1 MPITPEKPPTGTTTR
16 VATGAATDAVDR
28 NSDLFFAAV
37 ETTRMPMIVTDP
49 RRPDNPII
57 FANNAFVAMSG
68 YTAEE
73 LVGRNCRFLQ
83 GPETDRES
91 IDQIRAAVRE
101 RREYATEI
109 LNYRKDGSSFWNAL
123 FVSPVYN
130 HAGELVYFFGSQL
143 DVSRRRDA
151 EDALGQA
158 QKMEALGQ
166 LTGGIAHDFNNLLQV
181 IVGYVDI
188 LAAGLE
194 KPEADRA
201 RLGRA
206 TETIRQ
212 AAERATTLTQQLLAF
227 SRKQRLDGR
236 TVNLN
241 TLIEGMAD
249 MVARSVGE
257 AVTVDLDLA
266 PDLWNCRVDPTQAE
280 VALLNILINARDAMP
295 EGGRIRIATENRT
308 VAAGEGADIGP
319 LRDGRYVGVAVTDS
333 GAGIPGDVLARVMD
347 PFFTTKE
354 EGKGTG
360 LGLSMVYGFAKQ
372 SGGAAQI
379 ESVVGQ
385 GTTVRLSFPATDGPV
400 QGLPPATATRAID
413 RQGTETVLI
422 VDDREDV
429 AELARTILRDFGYT
443 TLMAGNGREALE
455 ILDARE
461 RVDLLFTDLI
471 MPGGMNGVVLA
482 REARRRQPRLK
493 VLLATGY
500 AEASLERTDIGGTE
514 FDLLKKPYRRTDLIR
529 RVRAILD
536 GPTGVG

>member
-1 MPITPEKPPTGTTTR
+1 MAEIPEKPPIGPSAVVR
-16 VATGAATDAVDR
+16 DGAASDVADR
-28 NSDLFFAAV
+28 KSDIFFAAV

-49 RRPDNPII
+49 RQPDNPII
-57 FANNAFVAMSG
+57 FANRAFLAMTG
-68 YTAEE
+68 YTPEE

-83 GPETDRES
+83 GPETDPKTV
-91 IDQIRAAVRE
+91 DQLRAAIAE
-101 RREYATEI
+101 RRECATEI
-109 LNYRKDGSSFWNAL
+109 LNYRKNGSTFWNAL

-130 HAGELVYFFGSQL
+130 AAGELVYFFGSQL

-151 EDALGQA
+151 EEALGQA

-181 IVGYVDI
+181 IVGYADI
-188 LAAGLE
+188 LASGLE
-194 KPEADRA
+194 KPDADRA

-206 TETIRQ
+206 TDNIRQ
-212 AAERATTLTQQLLAF
+212 AADRATTLTQQLLAF
-227 SRKQRLDGR
+227 ARKQRLDGR
-236 TVNLN
+236 AVNLN
-241 TLIEGMAD
+241 TLIEGMGE

-257 AVTVDLDLA
+257 AVTIELDLA
-266 PDLWNCRVDPTQAE
+266 EDLWNCRVDPTQAE
-280 VALLNILINARDAMP
+280 VAILNVLINARDAMP
-295 EGGRIRIATENRT
+295 QGGTVRITTENNA
-308 VAAGEGADIGP
+308 VVPSGKIGP
-319 LRDGRYVGVAVTDS
+319 LRAGRYVSVAIRDT
-333 GAGIPGDVLARVMD
+333 GTGIPPAVLARVMD

-379 ESVVGQ
+379 DSVVGG
-385 GTTVRLSFPATDGPV
+385 GTTVRLSFPATDGDAS
-400 QGLPPATATRAID
+400 LPAKPATRTID
-413 RQGTETVLI
+413 RQGTETILI

-443 TLMAGNGREALE
+443 TLIAGNASEALE
-455 ILDARE
+455 ILDSSE

-471 MPGGMNGVVLA
+471 MPGGMNGVLLA
-482 REARRRQPRLK
+482 REARRRQPTLK

-500 AEASLERTDIGGTE
+500 AEASLERTDIGGSE
-514 FDLLKKPYRRTDLIR
+514 FDLLNKPYRRTELVR

-536 GPTGVG
+536 GPTGTG

>member
-1 MPITPEKPPTGTTTR
+1 MSETPETPPVGSGPPVENSAPGD
-16 VATGAATDAVDR
+16 VADR
-28 NSDLFFAAV
+28 KSDIFFAAV

-49 RRPDNPII
+49 RQPDNPII
-57 FANNAFVAMSG
+57 FANRAFLAMTG
-68 YTAEE
+68 YTPEE
-73 LVGRNCRFLQ
+73 LIGRNCRFLQ
-83 GPETDRES
+83 GPDTDRES
-91 IDQIRAAVRE
+91 VAQVRAAIAEKRE
-101 RREYATEI
+101 FATEI
-109 LNYRKDGSSFWNAL
+109 LNYRKNGSTFWNAL

-130 HAGELVYFFGSQL
+130 AVGELVYYFGSQL

-151 EDALGQA
+151 EEALGQA

-188 LAAGLE
+188 LAVGLE
-194 KPEADRA
+194 NPDSDRA

-206 TETIRQ
+206 TDNIRQ

-227 SRKQRLDGR
+227 ARKQRLEGR
-236 TVNLN
+236 AVNLN
-241 TLIEGMAD
+241 TLIEGMGE

-257 AVTVDLDLA
+257 AVKIELDLA
-266 PDLWNCRVDPTQAE
+266 EGLWNCRVDPTQAE
-280 VALLNILINARDAMP
+280 VAILNVLINARDAMP
-295 EGGRIRIATENRT
+295 DGGTVRITTENSE
-308 VAAGEGADIGP
+308 VAARGREIGP
-319 LRDGRYVGVAVTDS
+319 LRDGRYVSIAIRDTGT
-333 GAGIPGDVLARVMD
+333 GIPPAVLARVMD

-379 ESVVGQ
+379 ESALGE
-385 GTTVRLSFPATDGPV
+385 GTTVRLSFPATDGAV
-400 QGLPPATATRAID
+400 NATPKVSLRSVD
-413 RQGTETVLI
+413 RQGTETILI

-429 AELARTILRDFGYT
+429 AELARTILRDFGYV
-443 TLMAGNGREALE
+443 TLVASNAREALE
-455 ILDARE
+455 ILDSSE

-471 MPGGMNGVVLA
+471 MPGGMNGVLLA

-500 AEASLERTDIGGTE
+500 AEASLERTDVGGSE
-514 FDLLKKPYRRTDLIR
+514 FDLLNKPYRRTELIR

>member
-1 MPITPEKPPTGTTTR
+1 MSETPETPAVGPSAR
-16 VATGAATDAVDR
+16 VSQGAASDVADR
-28 NSDLFFAAV
+28 RSDIFFAAV

-49 RRPDNPII
+49 RQPDNPII
-57 FANNAFVAMSG
+57 FANRAFLAMTG
-68 YTAEE
+68 YTPEE

-83 GPETDRES
+83 GPETDRET
-91 IDQIRAAVRE
+91 IDQVRSAIAE
-101 RREYATEI
+101 KREFATEI
-109 LNYRKDGSSFWNAL
+109 LNYRKNGSTFWNAL

-130 HAGELVYFFGSQL
+130 ATGELVYFFGSQL

-181 IVGYVDI
+181 IVGYADI
-188 LAAGLE
+188 LASGLE
-194 KPEADRA
+194 KPDADRA

-206 TETIRQ
+206 TENIRQ
-212 AAERATTLTQQLLAF
+212 AADRATTLTQQLLAF
-227 SRKQRLDGR
+227 ARKQRLEGR
-236 TVNLN
+236 AVNLN
-241 TLIEGMAD
+241 TLVEGMSE

-257 AVTVDLDLA
+257 AVKVELDLA
-266 PDLWNCRVDPTQAE
+266 EDLWNCRVDPTQAE
-280 VALLNILINARDAMP
+280 VAILNVLINARDAMP
-295 EGGRIRIATENRT
+295 EGGTVRITTENSEVVSDGR
-308 VAAGEGADIGP
+308 DIGP
-319 LRDGRYVGVAVTDS
+319 LRDGRYVSIAIRDAGT
-333 GAGIPGDVLARVMD
+333 GIPPAVLARVMD

-379 ESVVGQ
+379 VSSVGE
-385 GTTVRLSFPATDGPV
+385 GTTVRLSFPATDGDTH
-400 QGLPPATATRAID
+400 ATSKVSLRSVD
-413 RQGTETVLI
+413 RQGTETILI

-443 TLMAGNGREALE
+443 TLMAGNAREALE
-455 ILDARE
+455 ILDSSE
-461 RVDLLFTDLI
+461 RIDLLFTDLI
-471 MPGGMNGVVLA
+471 MPGGMNGVLLA
-482 REARRRQPRLK
+482 REARRRQPKLK

-500 AEASLERTDIGGTE
+500 AEASLERTDIGGSE
-514 FDLLKKPYRRTDLIR
+514 FDLLNKPYRRTELVR

-536 GPTGVG
+536 GPTGVS

>member
-1 MPITPEKPPTGTTTR
+1 MSETPETPPSGPSPPIR
-16 VATGAATDAVDR
+16 DSAP
-28 NSDLFFAAV
+28 SDLTDRRSDIFFAAV

-49 RRPDNPII
+49 RQPDNPII
-57 FANNAFVAMSG
+57 FANRAFLAMTG
-68 YTAEE
+68 YTPEE
-73 LVGRNCRFLQ
+73 LIGRNCRFLQ

-91 IDQIRAAVRE
+91 VAQVRAAIAEKRE
-101 RREYATEI
+101 FATEI
-109 LNYRKDGSSFWNAL
+109 LNYRKNGSTFWNAL

-130 HAGELVYFFGSQL
+130 ADGELVYYFGSQL

-151 EDALGQA
+151 EEALGQA

-194 KPEADRA
+194 KPDADRA

-206 TETIRQ
+206 TENIRQ

-227 SRKQRLDGR
+227 ARKQRLDGR
-236 TVNLN
+236 AVNLN
-241 TLIEGMAD
+241 TLIEGMGE

-257 AVTVDLDLA
+257 AVKVELDLA
-266 PDLWNCRVDPTQAE
+266 EDLWNCRVDPTQAE
-280 VALLNILINARDAMP
+280 VAILNVLINARDAMP
-295 EGGRIRIATENRT
+295 EGGTVRISTENSE
-308 VAAGEGADIGP
+308 VAARGRELGP
-319 LRDGRYVGVAVTDS
+319 LRDGRYVSIAIKDTGT
-333 GAGIPGDVLARVMD
+333 GIPPAVLARVMD

-379 ESVVGQ
+379 DSAVGA
-385 GTTVRLSFPATDGPV
+385 GTTVRLSFPATDGDV
-400 QGLPPATATRAID
+400 NAPAKVSLRSVD
-413 RQGTETVLI
+413 RQGSETILI

-443 TLMAGNGREALE
+443 TLVASNAREALE
-455 ILDARE
+455 ILDSSE
-461 RVDLLFTDLI
+461 RIDLLFTDLI
-471 MPGGMNGVVLA
+471 MPGGMNGVLLA
-482 REARRRQPRLK
+482 REARRRQPKLK

-500 AEASLERTDIGGTE
+500 AEASLERTDIGGSE
-514 FDLLKKPYRRTDLIR
+514 FDLLNKPYRRTELVR

>member
-1 MPITPEKPPTGTTTR
+1 MPDTPETPPVGPGAR
-16 VATGAATDAVDR
+16 VDEGR
-28 NSDLFFAAV
+28 PSDVEDPHGDIFFAAV

-49 RRPDNPII
+49 RQPDNPII
-57 FANNAFVAMSG
+57 FANRAFLAMTG
-68 YTAEE
+68 YAPEE

-83 GPETDRES
+83 GPETDRET
-91 IDQIRAAVRE
+91 IAEVRQAIAE
-101 RREYATEI
+101 RREFATEI
-109 LNYRKDGSSFWNAL
+109 LNYRKNGSTFWNAL

-130 HAGELVYFFGSQL
+130 AAGELVYYFGSQL

-188 LAAGLE
+188 LASGL
-194 KPEADRA
+194 ADPGA
-201 RLGRA
+201 DTGRLTRA
-206 TETIRQ
+206 TENIRQ

-227 SRKQRLDGR
+227 ARRQRLDGR
-236 TVNLN
+236 AVNLN
-241 TLIEGMAD
+241 TLIAGMDEMA
-249 MVARSVGE
+249 ARSLGE
-257 AVTVDLDLA
+257 AVRIELALA

-280 VALLNILINARDAMP
+280 VALLNVLINARDAM
-295 EGGRIRIATENRT
+295 EAGGTVRIATENRT
-308 VAAGEGADIGP
+308 VEAGDEGAFGA
-319 LRDGRYVGVAVTDS
+319 LRAGRYVGVSVTDTGS
-333 GAGIPGDVLARVMD
+333 GIAPNLLGRVMD

-379 ESVVGQ
+379 ESALGQ
-385 GTTVRLSFPATDGPV
+385 GTTVRLFFPATDSAVRDARG
-400 QGLPPATATRAID
+400 ATARAVE
-413 RQGTETVLI
+413 RQGTETILI

-443 TLMAGNGREALE
+443 TLMAANGRQALE
-455 ILDARE
+455 ILEGGE
-461 RVDLLFTDLI
+461 RIDLLFSDLI
-471 MPGGMNGVVLA
+471 MPGGMNGVALA

-493 VLLATGY
+493 VLLTTGY
-500 AEASLERTDIGGTE
+500 AEASLERTDIGGSE
-514 FDLLKKPYRRTDLIR
+514 FDLLNKPYRRTDLIR

>member
-1 MPITPEKPPTGTTTR
+1 MPDTPETPP
-16 VATGAATDAVDR
+16 VGAAARVDTGQAADVGDPH
-28 NSDLFFAAV
+28 SDIFFAAV

-49 RRPDNPII
+49 RQPDNPII
-57 FANNAFVAMSG
+57 FANRAFLAMTG
-68 YTAEE
+68 YGPEE

-83 GPETDRES
+83 GPETDPETVA
-91 IDQIRAAVRE
+91 QVRSAIAE
-101 RREYATEI
+101 RREFATEI
-109 LNYRKDGSSFWNAL
+109 LNYRKNGSTFWNAL

-130 HAGELVYFFGSQL
+130 AAGDLVYYFGSQL

-188 LAAGLE
+188 LAAGLA

-206 TETIRQ
+206 TENIRQ

-227 SRKQRLDGR
+227 ARKQRLDGR
-236 TVNLN
+236 AVNLN
-241 TLIEGMAD
+241 MLIEGMGD
-249 MVARSVGE
+249 MVARALGE
-257 AVTVDLDLA
+257 PVRVELNLA
-266 PDLWNCRVDPTQAE
+266 ADLWNCRVDPTQAE
-280 VALLNILINARDAMP
+280 VAILNVLINARDAMP
-295 EGGRIRIATENRT
+295 DGGTVRITTENRT
-308 VAAGEGADIGP
+308 VAAAAGDDVGP
-319 LRDGRYVGVAVTDS
+319 LRDGRYVTVAIRDS
-333 GAGIPGDVLARVMD
+333 GTGIPAAVLARVMD

-379 ESVVGQ
+379 ESALGR
-385 GTTVRLSFPATDGPV
+385 GTTVSLSFPATEGE
-400 QGLPPATATRAID
+400 TAAPSKVALRAVD
-413 RQGTETVLI
+413 RPGTETILI
-422 VDDREDV
+422 VDDRQDV
-429 AELARTILRDFGYT
+429 AELARIILRDFGYT
-443 TLMAGNGREALE
+443 TLMAGNAREALE
-455 ILDARE
+455 ILDSSE
-461 RVDLLFTDLI
+461 RIDMLFTDLI
-471 MPGGMNGVVLA
+471 MPGGMNGVMLA

-500 AEASLERTDIGGTE
+500 AEASLERTDIGGSE
-514 FDLLKKPYRRTDLIR
+514 FDLLNKPYRRTELIR

-536 GPTGVG
+536 GPTGVS